1 MSNYRVHNPNTG
13 EVEER
18 FASLPAAAIP
28 DVIGAA
34 WAAFTTWRDTP
45 MVLRSEILHRFG
57 ELVTER
63 TAELADIIGREM
75 GKPLRDG
82 AAELATVSHHAHWF
96 ADNAPRYLE
105 PTPLDA
111 GDGIP
116 TYVLHQ
122 PLGVLLGI
130 MPWNFPY
137 SQIARFALPQLM
149 VGNTILMK
157 QAEICPRS
165 SAAFEALLREA
176 GLPAGVYQNIY
187 LDIADTERVLADPRV
202 KGVSLT
208 GSDRAG
214 SAVASLAGK
223 YTKRSLLELGGNDAM
238 VVLDAADIGAVAR
251 DAVRTRVFNAGQVCT
266 SNKRIIVLDNVFDE
280 FLAAARA
287 EIESIVVGPYDDP
300 ATDMGPLSS
309 IAARDEV
316 VRRVA
321 SAVVAGAHLHYG
333 GTALDRPGAYMT
345 PALLTDIPADQD
357 IACNEVFGPV
367 VALYRVT
374 HEEEALEL
382 ANSSAYG
389 LQSSV
394 WSQDLEKAQRFAA
407 RLAAGMTIINKHR
420 ESAPTWPFG
429 GINRSGYGREE
440 GAWGLRAFT
449 NEHAVRVHPA
459 R

>member
-1 MSNYRVHNPNTG
+1 MTHYRVHNPNTG

-18 FASLPAAAIP
+18 FPSLPAAAIP
-28 DVIGAA
+28 GVISAS
-34 WAAFTTWRDTP
+34 WEAFTSWRDTP
-45 MVLRSEILHRFG
+45 MATRAALLHRFG
-57 ELVTER
+57 ELITER
-63 TAELADIIGREM
+63 SAELADIIGREM

-82 AAELATVSHHAHWF
+82 EAELAVVSQHAHWF

-105 PTPLDA
+105 PTQLDA

-176 GLPAGVYQNIY
+176 GLPDGAYQNIY
-187 LDIADTERVLADPRV
+187 LDIADTEKVLADPRV

-208 GSDRAG
+208 GSEQAG
-214 SAVASLAGK
+214 SSVAGLAGK

-238 VVLDAADIGAVAR
+238 VVLDAADIATVAR
-251 DAVRTRVFNAGQVCT
+251 AAVRTRVFNAGQVCT
-266 SNKRIIVLDNVFDE
+266 SNKRIIVLDSVFEE

-287 EIESIVVGPYDDP
+287 EIASIVVGPYDDP

-321 SAVVAGAHLHYG
+321 SAVAAGAHRHYG
-333 GTALDRPGAYMT
+333 GYKIDRPGAFMT
-345 PALLTDIPADQD
+345 PALLTDIPTDHD
-357 IACNEVFGPV
+357 IARNELFGPV
-367 VALYRVT
+367 VALYRAAD
-374 HEEEALEL
+374 EEAALGL
-382 ANSSAYG
+382 ANSTAYG

>member
-1 MSNYRVHNPNTG
+1 M
-13 EVEER
+13 
-18 FASLPAAAIP
+18 
-28 DVIGAA
+28 
-34 WAAFTTWRDTP
+34 
-45 MVLRSEILHRFG
+45 
-57 ELVTER
+57 
-63 TAELADIIGREM
+63 
-75 GKPLRDG
+75 
-82 AAELATVSHHAHWF
+82 
-96 ADNAPRYLE
+96 E
-105 PTPLDA
+105 PTTLDA

-137 SQIARFALPQLM
+137 SQIARFVLPQLM

-176 GLPAGVYQNIY
+176 GLPDGVYQNIY
-187 LDIADTERVLADPRV
+187 LDIADTEKVLADPRV

-208 GSDRAG
+208 GSERAG
-214 SAVASLAGK
+214 SSVAQLAGK

-238 VVLDAADIGAVAR
+238 VVLGASDITAVAR
-251 DAVRTRVFNAGQVCT
+251 AAVRTRVFNAGQVCT
-266 SNKRIIVLDNVFDE
+266 SNKRIIVLDSVFEE

-287 EIESIVVGPYDDP
+287 EIASIVVGPYDDP

-321 SAVVAGAHLHYG
+321 SAVAAGAHRHYG
-333 GTALDRPGAYMT
+333 GHKIDRPGAFMT
-345 PALLTDIPADQD
+345 PALLTDIPADHD
-357 IACNEVFGPV
+357 IARNELFGPV
-367 VALYRVT
+367 VALYRAAD
-374 HEEEALEL
+374 EEAALKL
-382 ANSSAYG
+382 ANSTAYG

>member
-1 MSNYRVHNPNTG
+1 MTHYRVHNPNTG

-18 FASLPAAAIP
+18 FPSLPAAAIP
-28 DVIGAA
+28 GVISASWDV
-34 WAAFTTWRDTP
+34 FTSWRDTP
-45 MVLRSEILHRFG
+45 MATRAAVLHRFG
-57 ELVTER
+57 ELITER
-63 TAELADIIGREM
+63 SAELADIIGREM

-82 AAELATVSHHAHWF
+82 AAELAVVSQHAHWF

-105 PTPLDA
+105 PTTLDA

-137 SQIARFALPQLM
+137 SQIARFVLPQLM

-176 GLPAGVYQNIY
+176 GLPDGVYQNIY
-187 LDIADTERVLADPRV
+187 LDIADTEKVLADPRV

-208 GSDRAG
+208 GSERAG
-214 SAVASLAGK
+214 SSVAQLAGK

-238 VVLDAADIGAVAR
+238 VVLGASDITAVAR
-251 DAVRTRVFNAGQVCT
+251 AAVRTRVFNAGQVCT
-266 SNKRIIVLDNVFDE
+266 SNKRIIVLDSVFEE

-287 EIESIVVGPYDDP
+287 EIASIVVGPYDDP

-321 SAVVAGAHLHYG
+321 SAVAAGAHRHYG
-333 GTALDRPGAYMT
+333 GHKIDRPGAFMT
-345 PALLTDIPADQD
+345 PALLTDIPADHD
-357 IACNEVFGPV
+357 IARNELFGPV
-367 VALYRVT
+367 VALYRAAD
-374 HEEEALEL
+374 EEAALKL
-382 ANSSAYG
+382 ANSTAYG

-420 ESAPTWPFG
+420 ESAPTWPLG

>member
-1 MSNYRVHNPNTG
+1 MTHYRVHNPNTG

-18 FASLPAAAIP
+18 FPSLPAAAIP
-28 DVIGAA
+28 GVISASWDV
-34 WAAFTTWRDTP
+34 FTSWRDTP
-45 MVLRSEILHRFG
+45 MATRAAVLHRFG
-57 ELVTER
+57 ELITER
-63 TAELADIIGREM
+63 SAELADIIGREM

-82 AAELATVSHHAHWF
+82 AAELATVSQHAHWF

-105 PTPLDA
+105 PTTLDA

-137 SQIARFALPQLM
+137 SQIARFVLPQLM

-176 GLPAGVYQNIY
+176 GLPDGVYQNIY
-187 LDIADTERVLADPRV
+187 LDIADTEKVLADPRV

-208 GSDRAG
+208 GSERAG
-214 SAVASLAGK
+214 SSVAQLAGK

-238 VVLDAADIGAVAR
+238 VVLGASDITAVAR
-251 DAVRTRVFNAGQVCT
+251 AAGRTRVFNAGQVCT
-266 SNKRIIVLDNVFDE
+266 SNKRIIVLDSVFEE

-287 EIESIVVGPYDDP
+287 EIASIVVGPYDDP

-321 SAVVAGAHLHYG
+321 SAVAAGAHRHYG
-333 GTALDRPGAYMT
+333 GHKIDRPGAFMT
-345 PALLTDIPADQD
+345 PALLTDIPADHD
-357 IACNEVFGPV
+357 IARNELFGPV
-367 VALYRVT
+367 VALYRAAD
-374 HEEEALEL
+374 EEAALKL
-382 ANSSAYG
+382 ANSTAYG